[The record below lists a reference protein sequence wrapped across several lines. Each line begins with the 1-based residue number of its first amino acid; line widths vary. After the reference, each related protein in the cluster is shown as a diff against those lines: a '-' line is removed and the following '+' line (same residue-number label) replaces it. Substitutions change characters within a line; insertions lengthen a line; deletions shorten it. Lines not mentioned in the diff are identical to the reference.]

1 MNQLPLAINR
11 LEQYTLRHPGEV
23 LLLLVER
30 EEGED
35 CILVFKGFSSSLVSP
50 TYFDPEIPLVSAED
64 RILKV
69 DRLASPYQPDRPEYL
84 EQNIAWEEMA
94 RRLNDLGL

>member
-1 MNQLPLAINR
+1 
-11 LEQYTLRHPGEV
+11 
-23 LLLLVER
+23 
-30 EEGED
+30 
-35 CILVFKGFSSSLVSP
+35 
-50 TYFDPEIPLVSAED
+50 VSAED

-69 DRLASPYQPDRPEYL
+69 DRLASPYQPDRPKYL